1 MAACS
6 VPIEEFSLER
16 DRYGACVGVCPNGAV
31 WLACFSWDAD
41 DGVGAEGPVVAH
53 PDRAQA
59 ICGGVR
65 ALLESLDAADP
76 LRRNPA
82 VTGVARQ
89 RMTKI
94 RVWAEELRAKHRP
107 VAVAVPLFGEG
118 A

>member
-1 MAACS
+1 MEYAG
-6 VPIEEFSLER
+6 IT
-16 DRYGACVGVCPNGAV
+16 V
-31 WLACFSWDAD
+31 WLTTWPQPGPWSVRWWWEAD
-41 DGVGAEGPVVAH
+41 VLLDDEGQAAGF
-53 PDRAQA
+53 PDSAQA

-65 ALLESLDAADP
+65 AILESLDAADP

-89 RMTKI
+89 RMAKI
-94 RVWAEELRAKHRP
+94 RVWAEELREEHRP

>member
-6 VPIEEFSLER
+6 LPIEEFSLER
-16 DRYGACVGVCPNGAV
+16 EQYGAYLAVCPRGAV
-31 WLACFSWDAD
+31 WGVCFAWLAD
-41 DGVGAEGPVVAH
+41 DGVSGEGPVVAH

-89 RMTKI
+89 RMAKI
-94 RVWAEELRAKHRP
+94 RVWAEELREKHRP